1 MSKLEELI
9 QELCPNGIQY
19 HLIGDICDVLT
30 GGEAPPESIK
40 EKEPQGEYIY
50 PIYSNGLGDNA
61 LWGYSK
67 TFRIDK
73 PAVTFSSIGTIG
85 FPTLREAKFTPIIR
99 LKVIYPKDANKLNI
113 CFLKYALEI
122 VQFEKQKSSV
132 ANVNASMIKNIKI
145 PVPPLEVQQEIVR
158 ILDEFTAKTAE
169 LQAELNKEYE
179 ARKKQYE
186 YYRDTLLNNN
196 AEIPKIKLGE
206 FAVISRGG
214 NFQKKDFVDN
224 GLPCIHYGQIYTHY
238 GAYADTTL
246 TTINEEAY
254 SKSKKAKKNDIVMAV
269 TSENIE
275 DVCKSVAWL
284 GDKDIAVS
292 GHTAI
297 ISHHQN
303 AKYLSYYF
311 SSNAFFKQKKKL
323 AHGTKVIEV
332 TPNTLANI
340 EVPLPS
346 LEVQNRLVEV
356 LDNFDSICSDLN
368 IDLPAEIET
377 RQKQYEYY
385 RDSLLTFAETGHIMP
400 QTDRQTDRQA
410 IIRLVQYV
418 FGYVTVE
425 LKDVVKIKNGK
436 DYKHLK
442 PGVYPVYGSGGVM
455 TTVSE
460 FVYDKPSVLIPRKGS
475 LGNLYYVEEPFWNVD
490 TIFYTEVNEDM
501 VLPKYLFYL
510 LQNEHLEKLNNAG
523 GVPSLTQSVLNKV
536 KLYIPSLDEQ
546 HRIVCT
552 LDYFKSICSKL
563 QSNISTE
570 LEARQKQYEY
580 YRDKLLTFKELK

>member
-1 MSKLEELI
+1 MSRLDDLI
-9 QELCPNGIQY
+9 QEYCPDGVEYKPLEQCCVILDKKRKPITKGARVAGDYPYYGANGIQDY
-19 HLIGDICDVLT
+19 VSDYIFDGSFVLVGEDGSVLT
-30 GGEAPPESIK
+30 ENGTPVVNWAEGKIWVNNHAHIIAEQDGIMLRYLYHYLQTVNISSLIHGNIPKLTGKDFKAIK
-40 EKEPQGEYIY
+40 VPL
-50 PIYSNGLGDNA
+50 PA
-61 LWGYSK
+61 L
-67 TFRIDK
+67 
-73 PAVTFSSIGTIG
+73 P
-85 FPTLREAKFTPIIR
+85 
-99 LKVIYPKDANKLNI
+99 
-113 CFLKYALEI
+113 
-122 VQFEKQKSSV
+122 VQR
-132 ANVNASMIKNIKI
+132 
-145 PVPPLEVQQEIVR
+145 EIVR
-158 ILDEFTAKTAE
+158 ILDEFTLLSAE
-169 LQAELNKEYE
+169 LSAELA

-238 GAYADTTL
+238 GTYADTTL

-297 ISHHQN
+297 ISHQQN

-368 IDLPAEIET
+368 IGLPAEI
-377 RQKQYEYY
+377 
-385 RDSLLTFAETGHIMP
+385 
-400 QTDRQTDRQA
+400 
-410 IIRLVQYV
+410 
-418 FGYVTVE
+418 
-425 LKDVVKIKNGK
+425 
-436 DYKHLK
+436 
-442 PGVYPVYGSGGVM
+442 
-455 TTVSE
+455 
-460 FVYDKPSVLIPRKGS
+460 
-475 LGNLYYVEEPFWNVD
+475 
-490 TIFYTEVNEDM
+490 
-501 VLPKYLFYL
+501 
-510 LQNEHLEKLNNAG
+510 
-523 GVPSLTQSVLNKV
+523 
-536 KLYIPSLDEQ
+536 
-546 HRIVCT
+546 
-552 LDYFKSICSKL
+552 
-563 QSNISTE
+563 
-570 LEARQKQYEY
+570 EARQKQYEF
-580 YRDKLLTFKELK
+580 YRDQLLTFAENGNTILTNNEQRTTNNEGI

>member
-1 MSKLEELI
+1 MNKLDELI
-9 QELCPNGIQY
+9 QTLCPDGVEYKLLGEVCTIK
-19 HLIGDICDVLT
+19 T
-30 GGEAPPESIK
+30 GKLNANAKK
-40 EKEPQGEYIY
+40 ENGEYPFFTCDENPYKIDTYAFDTTAIIISGNGSKVGHVNKYSGKFNAYQRTYVLDGFNNISINFIY
-50 PIYSNGLGDNA
+50 Y
-61 LWGYSK
+61 YMK
-67 TFRIDK
+67 
-73 PAVTFSSIGTIG
+73 G
-85 FPTLREAKFTPIIR
+85 FLREYI
-99 LKVIYPKDANKLNI
+99 NLNS
-113 CFLKYALEI
+113 K
-122 VQFEKQKSSV
+122 KGSV
-132 ANVNASMIKNIKI
+132 PYITLPMLQNFQI
-145 PVPPLEVQQEIVR
+145 PVPPMEIQKEIVR
-158 ILDEFTAKTAE
+158 LLDEFTAKTAE

-186 YYRDTLLNNN
+186 YYRDNLLNNN

-238 GAYADTTL
+238 GTYADTTL

-400 QTDRQTDRQA
+400 QTDRQTD
-410 IIRLVQYV
+410 
-418 FGYVTVE
+418 
-425 LKDVVKIKNGK
+425 
-436 DYKHLK
+436 
-442 PGVYPVYGSGGVM
+442 
-455 TTVSE
+455 
-460 FVYDKPSVLIPRKGS
+460 
-475 LGNLYYVEEPFWNVD
+475 
-490 TIFYTEVNEDM
+490 
-501 VLPKYLFYL
+501 
-510 LQNEHLEKLNNAG
+510 
-523 GVPSLTQSVLNKV
+523 
-536 KLYIPSLDEQ
+536 
-546 HRIVCT
+546 
-552 LDYFKSICSKL
+552 
-563 QSNISTE
+563 
-570 LEARQKQYEY
+570 KQ
-580 YRDKLLTFKELK
+580 

>member
-1 MSKLEELI
+1 MSKLDELI
-9 QELCPNGIQY
+9 KEYCPDGVEYKPLEQCCVILDKKRKPITKGARVAGDYPYYGANGIQDY
-19 HLIGDICDVLT
+19 VSDYIFDGSFVLVGEDGSVLT
-30 GGEAPPESIK
+30 ENGTPVVNWAEGKIWVNNHAHIIAEQDGIMLRYLYHYLQTVNISSLIHGNIPKLTGKDFKAIK
-40 EKEPQGEYIY
+40 VPL
-50 PIYSNGLGDNA
+50 PA
-61 LWGYSK
+61 L
-67 TFRIDK
+67 
-73 PAVTFSSIGTIG
+73 P
-85 FPTLREAKFTPIIR
+85 
-99 LKVIYPKDANKLNI
+99 
-113 CFLKYALEI
+113 
-122 VQFEKQKSSV
+122 VQR
-132 ANVNASMIKNIKI
+132 
-145 PVPPLEVQQEIVR
+145 EIVR
-158 ILDEFTAKTAE
+158 ILDEFTLLSAE
-169 LQAELNKEYE
+169 LSAELA

-238 GAYADTTL
+238 GTYADTTL

-297 ISHHQN
+297 ISHQQN

-368 IDLPAEIET
+368 IGLPAEI
-377 RQKQYEYY
+377 
-385 RDSLLTFAETGHIMP
+385 
-400 QTDRQTDRQA
+400 
-410 IIRLVQYV
+410 
-418 FGYVTVE
+418 
-425 LKDVVKIKNGK
+425 
-436 DYKHLK
+436 
-442 PGVYPVYGSGGVM
+442 
-455 TTVSE
+455 
-460 FVYDKPSVLIPRKGS
+460 
-475 LGNLYYVEEPFWNVD
+475 
-490 TIFYTEVNEDM
+490 
-501 VLPKYLFYL
+501 
-510 LQNEHLEKLNNAG
+510 
-523 GVPSLTQSVLNKV
+523 
-536 KLYIPSLDEQ
+536 
-546 HRIVCT
+546 
-552 LDYFKSICSKL
+552 
-563 QSNISTE
+563 
-570 LEARQKQYEY
+570 EARQKQYEF
-580 YRDKLLTFKELK
+580 YRDQLLTFAENGNTILTNNEQRTTNNEGI

>member
-9 QELCPNGIQY
+9 QELCPNGVEY
-19 HLIGDICDVLT
+19 KTIGEIANISRGKVMSKDYLR
-30 GGEAPPESIK
+30 ENK
-40 EKEPQGEYIY
+40 GEY
-50 PIYSNGLGDNA
+50 PVYSSQTENNGMLGAITTYAYDGEYLTWTTDGANAGTVFYRTGKFSITNVCGLIDN
-61 LWGYSK
+61 
-67 TFRIDK
+67 T
-73 PAVTFSSIGTIG
+73 SS
-85 FPTLREAKFTPIIR
+85 
-99 LKVIYPKDANKLNI
+99 
-113 CFLKYALEI
+113 
-122 VQFEKQKSSV
+122 
-132 ANVNASMIKNIKI
+132 NVNTKYLYYVLNKKAPNYVSSGMGNPKLMSNVMSKI
-145 PVPPLEVQQEIVR
+145 TIPIPPLEVQKEIVR
-158 ILDEFTAKTAE
+158 LLDEFTAKTAE
-169 LQAELNKEYE
+169 LQSELNKEYE

-238 GAYADTTL
+238 GTYADTTL

-340 EVPLPS
+340 QVPLPS

-400 QTDRQTDRQA
+400 QTDRQTDR
-410 IIRLVQYV
+410 
-418 FGYVTVE
+418 
-425 LKDVVKIKNGK
+425 
-436 DYKHLK
+436 
-442 PGVYPVYGSGGVM
+442 
-455 TTVSE
+455 
-460 FVYDKPSVLIPRKGS
+460 
-475 LGNLYYVEEPFWNVD
+475 
-490 TIFYTEVNEDM
+490 
-501 VLPKYLFYL
+501 
-510 LQNEHLEKLNNAG
+510 
-523 GVPSLTQSVLNKV
+523 
-536 KLYIPSLDEQ
+536 
-546 HRIVCT
+546 
-552 LDYFKSICSKL
+552 
-563 QSNISTE
+563 
-570 LEARQKQYEY
+570 
-580 YRDKLLTFKELK
+580 

>member
-1 MSKLEELI
+1 MNKLDELI
-9 QELCPNGIQY
+9 QTLCPDGVEYKLLGEVCTIK
-19 HLIGDICDVLT
+19 T
-30 GGEAPPESIK
+30 GKLNANAKK
-40 EKEPQGEYIY
+40 ENGEYPFFTCDENPYKIDTYAFDTTAIIISGNGSKVGHVNKYSGKFNAYQRTYVLDGFNNISINFIY
-50 PIYSNGLGDNA
+50 Y
-61 LWGYSK
+61 YMK
-67 TFRIDK
+67 
-73 PAVTFSSIGTIG
+73 G
-85 FPTLREAKFTPIIR
+85 FLREYI
-99 LKVIYPKDANKLNI
+99 NLNS
-113 CFLKYALEI
+113 K
-122 VQFEKQKSSV
+122 KGSV
-132 ANVNASMIKNIKI
+132 PYITLPMLQNFQI
-145 PVPPLEVQQEIVR
+145 PVPPMEIQKEIVR
-158 ILDEFTAKTAE
+158 LLDDFTAKTAE

-196 AEIPKIKLGE
+196 AEIPKLKLGE

-238 GAYADTTL
+238 GTYADTTL

-436 DYKHLK
+436 DYKHLSS
-442 PGVYPVYGSGGVM
+442 GIYPVYGSGGVINH
-455 TTVSE
+455 VNE
-460 FVYDKPSVLIPRKGS
+460 FVYDKETVLIPRKGS
-475 LGNLYYVEEPFWNVD
+475 LNNLFYVNEPFWNVD
-490 TIFYTEVNEDM
+490 TIYYTEINKKD
-501 VLPKYLFYL
+501 VLPKYFYYL
-510 LQNEHLEKLNNAG
+510 LQTKHIEELNTAG
-523 GVPSLTQSVLNKV
+523 GVPSLTQTVLNKIN
-536 KLYIPSLDEQ
+536 LDLPSIEKQQKVISVLDKFQ
-546 HRIVCT
+546 
-552 LDYFKSICSKL
+552 SIYNDL
-563 QSNISTE
+563 QSGLPAEI
-570 LEARQKQYEY
+570 EACQRQYEY

>member
-1 MSKLEELI
+1 MSKLDELI
-9 QELCPNGIQY
+9 QELCPDGVKSRTLEDCCIILDSKRKPITKAKRVAGEFPYYGANGVQDY
-19 HLIGDICDVLT
+19 VNDYLFEGKFVLVGEDGSVLT
-30 GGEAPPESIK
+30 TSGKPVVNWAEGKIWVNNHAHIISEKPGVNLRYLFYYLQTVNIADLVHGNIPKLTGKDFKAIK
-40 EKEPQGEYIY
+40 
-50 PIYSNGLGDNA
+50 
-61 LWGYSK
+61 
-67 TFRIDK
+67 
-73 PAVTFSSIGTIG
+73 
-85 FPTLREAKFTPIIR
+85 TPI
-99 LKVIYPKDANKLNI
+99 
-113 CFLKYALEI
+113 
-122 VQFEKQKSSV
+122 
-132 ANVNASMIKNIKI
+132 
-145 PVPPLEVQQEIVR
+145 PPMEVQEEIVR
-158 ILDEFTAKTAE
+158 FLDEFTAKTAE

-186 YYRDTLLNNN
+186 YYRDNLLNNN

-238 GAYADTTL
+238 GTYADTTL

-400 QTDRQTDRQA
+400 QTDRQT
-410 IIRLVQYV
+410 
-418 FGYVTVE
+418 
-425 LKDVVKIKNGK
+425 
-436 DYKHLK
+436 
-442 PGVYPVYGSGGVM
+442 S
-455 TTVSE
+455 
-460 FVYDKPSVLIPRKGS
+460 
-475 LGNLYYVEEPFWNVD
+475 
-490 TIFYTEVNEDM
+490 
-501 VLPKYLFYL
+501 
-510 LQNEHLEKLNNAG
+510 NN
-523 GVPSLTQSVLNKV
+523 
-536 KLYIPSLDEQ
+536 
-546 HRIVCT
+546 
-552 LDYFKSICSKL
+552 
-563 QSNISTE
+563 
-570 LEARQKQYEY
+570 
-580 YRDKLLTFKELK
+580 

>member
-1 MSKLEELI
+1 MFMSRLDDLI
-9 QELCPNGIQY
+9 RELCPDGVEFKELGDKSLFHFHYGKGNKIPKNGGAYPVYGCNGIVSSTDTY
-19 HLIGDICDVLT
+19 NCENVSIIGHIGSAGIVNWCS
-30 GGEAPPESIK
+30 GKA
-40 EKEPQGEYIY
+40 
-50 PIYSNGLGDNA
+50 
-61 LWGYSK
+61 
-67 TFRIDK
+67 F
-73 PAVTFSSIGTIG
+73 VTYNGTIADIKDKSKLDSRYLYYVLLSLNL
-85 FPTLREAKFTPIIR
+85 PTYVKGSQPFLSASDFAKVRIPI
-99 LKVIYPKDANKLNI
+99 
-113 CFLKYALEI
+113 
-122 VQFEKQKSSV
+122 
-132 ANVNASMIKNIKI
+132 
-145 PVPPLEVQQEIVR
+145 PPLEVQEGIVR
-158 ILDEFTAKTAE
+158 LLDEFTAKTAE

-238 GAYADTTL
+238 GTYADTTL

-400 QTDRQTDRQA
+400 QTDRQTDRQ
-410 IIRLVQYV
+410 
-418 FGYVTVE
+418 T
-425 LKDVVKIKNGK
+425 
-436 DYKHLK
+436 
-442 PGVYPVYGSGGVM
+442 
-455 TTVSE
+455 
-460 FVYDKPSVLIPRKGS
+460 DK
-475 LGNLYYVEEPFWNVD
+475 
-490 TIFYTEVNEDM
+490 
-501 VLPKYLFYL
+501 
-510 LQNEHLEKLNNAG
+510 Q
-523 GVPSLTQSVLNKV
+523 
-536 KLYIPSLDEQ
+536 
-546 HRIVCT
+546 
-552 LDYFKSICSKL
+552 
-563 QSNISTE
+563 
-570 LEARQKQYEY
+570 
-580 YRDKLLTFKELK
+580 

>member
-1 MSKLEELI
+1 MSRLDDLI
-9 QELCPNGIQY
+9 QEYCPDGVEYKPLEQCCVILDKKRKPITKGARVAGDYPYYGANGIQDY
-19 HLIGDICDVLT
+19 VSDYIFDGSFVLVGEDGSVLT
-30 GGEAPPESIK
+30 ENGTPVVNWAEGKIWVNNHAHIIAEQDGIMLRYLYHYLQTVNISSLIHGNIPKLTGKDFKAIK
-40 EKEPQGEYIY
+40 VPL
-50 PIYSNGLGDNA
+50 PA
-61 LWGYSK
+61 L
-67 TFRIDK
+67 
-73 PAVTFSSIGTIG
+73 P
-85 FPTLREAKFTPIIR
+85 
-99 LKVIYPKDANKLNI
+99 
-113 CFLKYALEI
+113 
-122 VQFEKQKSSV
+122 VQR
-132 ANVNASMIKNIKI
+132 
-145 PVPPLEVQQEIVR
+145 EIVR
-158 ILDEFTAKTAE
+158 ILDEFTLLSAE
-169 LQAELNKEYE
+169 LSAELA

-238 GAYADTTL
+238 GTYADTTL

-297 ISHHQN
+297 ISHQQN

-368 IDLPAEIET
+368 IGLPAEI
-377 RQKQYEYY
+377 
-385 RDSLLTFAETGHIMP
+385 
-400 QTDRQTDRQA
+400 
-410 IIRLVQYV
+410 
-418 FGYVTVE
+418 
-425 LKDVVKIKNGK
+425 
-436 DYKHLK
+436 
-442 PGVYPVYGSGGVM
+442 
-455 TTVSE
+455 
-460 FVYDKPSVLIPRKGS
+460 
-475 LGNLYYVEEPFWNVD
+475 
-490 TIFYTEVNEDM
+490 
-501 VLPKYLFYL
+501 
-510 LQNEHLEKLNNAG
+510 
-523 GVPSLTQSVLNKV
+523 
-536 KLYIPSLDEQ
+536 
-546 HRIVCT
+546 
-552 LDYFKSICSKL
+552 
-563 QSNISTE
+563 
-570 LEARQKQYEY
+570 EARQKQYEF
-580 YRDKLLTFKELK
+580 YRDQLLTFAENGNTILTNNEQRTTNNEQRTTNNEGI